1 MAVDPLYSLDDI
13 FEYLSKMNILL
24 LLPELR
30 AAEEAVHD
38 SRGTGPCVHLLG
50 KVLIFSLHL
59 LALFNSGEIAAGSSS
74 LNQSALSLFGQ

>member
-1 MAVDPLYSLDDI
+1 
-13 FEYLSKMNILL
+13 MNILL

-38 SRGTGPCVHLLG
+38 SRGTGPFVHLLG

-59 LALFNSGEIAAGSSS
+59 LALFNLGEIVVGSSS
-74 LNQSALSLFGQ
+74 LNKSSLSLFSQ

>member
-1 MAVDPLYSLDDI
+1 
-13 FEYLSKMNILL
+13 MNILL

-38 SRGTGPCVHLLG
+38 SRTGPACVHLLG

-59 LALFNSGEIAAGSSS
+59 LALFNSGEIAG
-74 LNQSALSLFGQ
+74 